1 MAVRDGP
8 VETNTDRSRRASRC
22 DELPIES
29 EDISLRDASARD
41 PVVSAVIRSLQ
52 TGERCDLDSDEVR
65 FYLSERQRPYLSERD
80 GVLVRSSIDGLEPQV
95 VVPRSLRASIIS
107 LAHDGPLGG
116 HFGVHRTLKR
126 LTSHYFWFNMKCDVK
141 QHCRQ
146 CVDCARVKRPTKP
159 SREGISRVPTCVG
172 RTIYTVVRRLSG
184 TITEDG

>member
-80 GVLVRSSIDGLEPQV
+80 GVLVRSSIDRLEPQV

-126 LTSHYFWFNMKCDVK
+126 LTNHYFWFNMKCDVK
-141 QHCRQ
+141 QH
-146 CVDCARVKRPTKP
+146 
-159 SREGISRVPTCVG
+159 
-172 RTIYTVVRRLSG
+172 
-184 TITEDG
+184 